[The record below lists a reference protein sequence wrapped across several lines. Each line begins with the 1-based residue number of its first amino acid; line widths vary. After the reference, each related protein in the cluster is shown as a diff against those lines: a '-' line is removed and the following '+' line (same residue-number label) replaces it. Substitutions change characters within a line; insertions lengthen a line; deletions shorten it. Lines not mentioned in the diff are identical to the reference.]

1 MGKFIDFFK
10 PKGLGFHLVLAAV
23 ITIVLIL
30 LFSWGTRLY
39 TRHGNEI
46 EMPTFI
52 GQDADV
58 LLKDSLSKDFII
70 VVSDY
75 VYDKEHEAGTILTQN
90 PLPNEKVK
98 RGRKVYLTVAS
109 SVPPKVKMPALK
121 DVSRRQAEIMLEAI
135 GLKLTNVINKPSPYE
150 DVVLEQLYK
159 GRAIAPGTE
168 ISMGESI
175 TLVVGKDI
183 EELPVVGD
191 SLSASETI
199 TADNL

>member
-30 LFSWGTRLY
+30 LFSWGTRIY

-183 EELPVVGD
+183 EELPVAGD

>member
-10 PKGLGFHLVLAAV
+10 PKGLGFHLVLAV
-23 ITIVLIL
+23 VVTIVLIL
-30 LFSWGTRLY
+30 LFSWGTRVY

>member
-23 ITIVLIL
+23 ITVVLIL
-30 LFSWGTRLY
+30 LFSWGTRIY

>member
-1 MGKFIDFFK
+1 MGKIFDFFK
-10 PKGLGFHLVLAAV
+10 PKRMGFHLILAVV
-23 ITIVLIL
+23 ITVALIFL
-30 LFSWGTRLY
+30 LEFGTRLY

-46 EMPTFI
+46 EMPSFI

-58 LLKDSLSKDFII
+58 LLKDSLSKDFIM

-90 PLPNEKVK
+90 PLPDEKVK

-109 SVPPKVKMPALK
+109 DIPPKVKMPALK

-135 GLKLTNVINKPSPYE
+135 GLNLTNVINKPSPYE

-183 EELPVVGD
+183 EELPVAGD
-191 SLSASETI
+191 SLSAPAS
-199 TADNL
+199 DNLQ

>member
-1 MGKFIDFFK
+1 MGNFIDVFK

-30 LFSWGTRLY
+30 LFSWGTRIY

>member
-30 LFSWGTRLY
+30 LFSWGTRIY

>member
-30 LFSWGTRLY
+30 LFSWGTRIY

-150 DVVLEQLYK
+150 DVVLQQLYK

>member
-1 MGKFIDFFK
+1 MGNFIDFFK

-30 LFSWGTRLY
+30 LFSWGTRIY

>member
-30 LFSWGTRLY
+30 LFSWCTRIY

>member
-30 LFSWGTRLY
+30 LFSWGTRIY

-90 PLPNEKVK
+90 PLPNERVK

>member
-10 PKGLGFHLVLAAV
+10 PKGLGFHLVLAV
-23 ITIVLIL
+23 VVTIVLIL
-30 LFSWGTRLY
+30 LFSWGTRVY

-46 EMPTFI
+46 KMPTFI

-183 EELPVVGD
+183 EELPVVGEIIAD
-191 SLSASETI
+191 SL
-199 TADNL
+199 

>member
-30 LFSWGTRLY
+30 LFSWGTRIY

-58 LLKDSLSKDFII
+58 LLKDSLSKDFIV

>member
-1 MGKFIDFFK
+1 MGNFIDFFK

-30 LFSWGTRLY
+30 LFSWGTRIY

-183 EELPVVGD
+183 EELPVAGD

>member
-30 LFSWGTRLY
+30 LFSWGTRIY

-199 TADNL
+199 SADNL

>member
-30 LFSWGTRLY
+30 LFSWGTRIY

-46 EMPTFI
+46 EVPTFI